1 MLSSCL
7 LYFNVFLLLV
17 DSSPQNTDTL
27 LKNLNYSAAYYKNM
41 GQKMVEKYEQGVIEM
56 NKLVGKIN
64 EELASENKTIDE
76 YVKCKIQELT
86 AKNGL
91 STLPYDFI
99 DKLKKTYGNLTTNE
113 EEKWTNS
120 IKYQEEKW
128 IEMGREYTPE
138 KCNALAFP
146 YINGFEDLNKKLVEG
161 QKLLMNAHYHLLR
174 SEAAIDVYRE
184 ATASIKTRHR

>member
-27 LKNLNYSAAYYKNM
+27 LKDLNYSAAYYKNI

-56 NKLVGKIN
+56 NKLIGKIN

-76 YVKCKIQELT
+76 YVKCKIQELN

-91 STLPYDFI
+91 STLPY
-99 DKLKKTYGNLTTNE
+99 LTTNE
-113 EEKWTNS
+113 VEKWTNN
-120 IKYQEEKW
+120 IEDQKEKW
-128 IEMGREYTPE
+128 I
-138 KCNALAFP
+138 
-146 YINGFEDLNKKLVEG
+146 GFEDLNKKLVEG

-184 ATASIKTRHR
+184 ATATIKTRHR